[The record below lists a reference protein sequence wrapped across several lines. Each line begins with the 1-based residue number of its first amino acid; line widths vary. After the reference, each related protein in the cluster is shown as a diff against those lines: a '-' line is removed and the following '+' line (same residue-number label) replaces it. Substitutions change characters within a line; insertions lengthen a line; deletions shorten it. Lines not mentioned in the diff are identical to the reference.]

1 MIRKERSDG
10 IAVFV
15 ATVLRVKFTQDTKP
29 RQQQVR
35 RHHADEKEKPLL
47 VVRFSWWRGV
57 RREQTSRDS

>member
-15 ATVLRVKFTQDTKP
+15 AYVLREKFTQDTKP

-35 RHHADEKEKPLL
+35 RHHADKKRKTALDSAVFL
-47 VVRFSWWRGV
+47 VERGKARGV
-57 RREQTSRDS
+57 KP